1 MTVPI
6 ALFRSLS
13 ERSSLCYI
21 LPGPC
26 RPSKPWV
33 SCLVSDL
40 GTGEGTR
47 SCFHCFVSNLFSL
60 TVSTHSTP
68 LISFP
73 CSYPPRSL
81 GRESLFRDC
90 KITKINA
97 LYPALPEV
105 TVPRV
110 RYAGRPR
117 AKLKALHSA
126 PEESELQPRRKH
138 KRTYQTHR
146 SGHCSLL
153 CPS

>member
-6 ALFRSLS
+6 TLFCSLP
-13 ERSSLCYI
+13 EPSSLCYV

-26 RPSKPWV
+26 RPLKPWV

-60 TVSTHSTP
+60 IVSTHSTP

-81 GRESLFRDC
+81 GRESLFREC

-97 LYPALPEV
+97 LYLVLPKV
-105 TVPRV
+105 PVPRL
-110 RYAGRPR
+110 RCPGRS
-117 AKLKALHSA
+117 LKALHSA
-126 PEESELQPRRKH
+126 PQEGVLPAPDKQKAQEDIPDI
-138 KRTYQTHR
+138 
-146 SGHCSLL
+146 
-153 CPS
+153 